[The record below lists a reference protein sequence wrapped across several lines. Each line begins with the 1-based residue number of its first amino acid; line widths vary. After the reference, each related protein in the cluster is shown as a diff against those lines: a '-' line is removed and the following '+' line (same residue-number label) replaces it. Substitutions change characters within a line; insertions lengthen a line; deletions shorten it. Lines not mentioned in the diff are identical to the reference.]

1 MTSWP
6 ALNVYADFGSS
17 RSDPTDPSAGGTWS
31 DIGPYVESCTI
42 NRGVSRYDGV
52 IVRYQPATCQLVL
65 KNTDGRFD
73 PLNTS
78 GPYASGGISY
88 VRPVRGIAVQVVW
101 NSVRYYLFRG
111 GINSW
116 TPTYPNDGRN
126 AICTVDAMDGLGF
139 LSRVADVA
147 SGTVPFFTSSP
158 TTSQVVRNWLLQ
170 CPTPYSQFLHNIAGI
185 GSVGIACAD
194 EPTISGSILQGVQL
208 AVDTEIG
215 EFWLDGNA
223 VCKFRTRT
231 QLFTDSRSN
240 VSNGTFQPNTS
251 LPFDDVT
258 LTRDVQGMY
267 NSCLADTPDGVTDPQ
282 QADNNAASL
291 EYGLTRLER
300 RDLLHR
306 TDQGSKDFAGW
317 VVDYQAEPE
326 LRLDNLQLVPQ
337 ANAANLFPHAL
348 GRELGD
354 RITIAFTPPGSSA
367 ISRDAFIRGISHSF
381 TSGASW
387 VTKWA
392 LQDAAKFDQFLIFDD
407 STKGKLD
414 TGKMGY

>member
-1 MTSWP
+1 MTTWP
-6 ALNVYADFGSS
+6 TINVYADLASS

-31 DIGPYVESCTI
+31 DIGPYVESVTI
-42 NRGVSRYDGV
+42 NRGMTRYDGV
-52 IVRYQPATCQLVL
+52 IVRYQPATCQIVL

-88 VRPVRGIAVQVVW
+88 VRPVRGIAVQAVW

-116 TPTYPNDGRN
+116 TPTYPLDGNN
-126 AICTVDAMDGLGF
+126 AICTVDAMDGIGF
-139 LSRVADVA
+139 LARTPDVA
-147 SGTVPFFTSSP
+147 AGTVPFFTSAP

-170 CPTPYSQFLHNIAGI
+170 VPTPYSQFLHNIAGI
-185 GSVGIACAD
+185 GSVGIACID

-215 EFWLDGNA
+215 EFWLDGNG

-231 QLFTDSRSN
+231 QIFTDSRSN
-240 VSNGTFQPNTS
+240 TSQATFQPNTS

-258 LTRDVQGMY
+258 LTRDVLGMF
-267 NSCLADTPDGVTDPQ
+267 NSCNADNPDALVDPA

-291 EYGLTRLER
+291 EYGLTRLVR
-300 RDLLHR
+300 SDLLHR
-306 TDQGSKDFAGW
+306 TYENNQAWAGW

-326 LRLDNLQLVPQ
+326 LRLDNLQIVPQ
-337 ANAANLFPHAL
+337 AAASGLFPHVL

-367 ISRDAFIRGISHSF
+367 ISRDAFIRGISHQF
-381 TSGASW
+381 TLSSW
-387 VTKWA
+387 QTKFA
-392 LQDAAKFDQFLIFDD
+392 LQDAAKFDQFLIFDNAVR
-407 STKGKLD
+407 GKFD